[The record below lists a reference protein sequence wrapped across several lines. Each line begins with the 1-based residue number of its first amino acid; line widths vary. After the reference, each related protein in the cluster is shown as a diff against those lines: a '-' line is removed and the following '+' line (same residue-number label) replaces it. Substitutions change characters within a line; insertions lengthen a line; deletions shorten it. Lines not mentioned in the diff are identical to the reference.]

1 MSTQEEVLTDEVS
14 VDEEE
19 LDLLTAD
26 QIFDVDD
33 SKVDRVAVPEWRGSV
48 MIKGLSGAER
58 DEYEATIIEQ
68 DRKGNVRT
76 RLANARAKLVVAA
89 AVDKNG
95 NQLFDDADVKRLGR
109 KSAKALQRVYDK
121 AAELAGLKDE
131 DLEELVGN
139 SDADQS
145 DSSTSDSH

>member
-145 DSSTSDSH
+145 DNSTSDSH